1 MSNHEGGI
9 IPSVDMIQHFNT
21 FVKRKERTINMG
33 QIILSVVEI
42 VFYTVLIVL
51 ILRGF
56 KR

>member
-33 QIILSVVEI
+33 QVILSVVEI